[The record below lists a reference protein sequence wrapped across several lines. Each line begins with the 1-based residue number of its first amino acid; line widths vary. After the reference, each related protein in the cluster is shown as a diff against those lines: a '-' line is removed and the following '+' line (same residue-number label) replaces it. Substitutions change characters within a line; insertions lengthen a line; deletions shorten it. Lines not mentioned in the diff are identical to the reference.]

1 MEQCADAELEQD
13 GGRKDKGEKHNSESE
28 PDSADNR
35 SHLTVDAINLS
46 EAENQQIHLGLA
58 AKRSQTMKG
67 KSKKK
72 KGKKKKKE
80 QHFEPLPEG

>member
-1 MEQCADAELEQD
+1 MEQCAEAEVEQD
-13 GGRKDKGEKHNSESE
+13 GGGKDKDEKQNSESE
-28 PDSADNR
+28 LDSTDNR

-58 AKRSQTMKG
+58 AKRSQTIKG
-67 KSKKK
+67 NSKKK
-72 KGKKKKKE
+72 KGKKKKKV